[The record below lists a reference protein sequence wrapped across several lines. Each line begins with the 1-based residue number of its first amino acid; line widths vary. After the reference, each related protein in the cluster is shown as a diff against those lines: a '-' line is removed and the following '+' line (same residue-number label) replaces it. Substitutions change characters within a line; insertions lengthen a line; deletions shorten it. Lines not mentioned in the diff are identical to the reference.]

1 MAYVTAIMTSFQ
13 SVDSV
18 NIMARGRAISSA
30 VDVVEVIKRSF
41 INDITID
48 DIKTAILNGEL
59 LEDYANDPRGH
70 SCLMVGTVED
80 GRPLHIVLT
89 ILAEIEEVLIITVYV
104 PIPPKWIDPCTR
116 AQRELTD
123 EPENV

>member
-1 MAYVTAIMTSFQ
+1 MDIARVKALVRQRRYKTSHH
-13 SVDSV
+13 
-18 NIMARGRAISSA
+18 AE
-30 VDVVEVIKRSF
+30 VEREVEA
-41 INDITID
+41 ITID